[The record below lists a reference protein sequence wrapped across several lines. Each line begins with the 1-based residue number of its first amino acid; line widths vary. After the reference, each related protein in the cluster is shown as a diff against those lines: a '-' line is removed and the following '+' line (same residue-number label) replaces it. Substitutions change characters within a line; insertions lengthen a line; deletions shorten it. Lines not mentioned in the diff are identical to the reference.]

1 MKIQD
6 WKKIINRNEKLLNH
20 LTLVNVAALMLT
32 TKITCTISFLLQQTI
47 KKREEKVKKIVT

>member
-6 WKKIINRNEKLLNH
+6 CKKIINRNEKLLNH

-32 TKITCTISFLLQQTI
+32 TKITCTISFLLQQTN